1 MDSKFKANLMIF
13 LTIAVLAIGIAFI
26 CLSMTGSF
34 MNPYLSKFIPQKTDK
49 LGIIA
54 DGDFSPEQIKTVQ
67 INVVKPKIE
76 NNTTVENTT
85 YNPDDY
91 PDYDPNSSQ
100 PDIPNDLYNDLIENY
115 YF

>member
-26 CLSMTGSF
+26 CQSMTGSF

-54 DGDFSPEQIKTVQ
+54 DGDFTPEQIKTVQ
-67 INVVKPKIE
+67 INVVKPE
-76 NNTTVENTT
+76 VDNNTTVENTT
-85 YNPDDY
+85 YDPDDY
-91 PDYDPNSSQ
+91 PDYNPNSSQ
-100 PDIPNDLYNDLIENY
+100 SNDSNDLYNDLIENY
-115 YF
+115 YY